1 MPFAGLSQYPPGHRR
16 PLRFIWG
23 LAALTALEGLGALLW
38 LALQPSEAGSRL
50 LLHYSPQ
57 RWALLL
63 STFLLLLAVL
73 SVFWVIERKPAWV
86 KSQVDFF
93 DQPRHANWLLAA
105 VSLLVLL
112 GGGAFAWLSQQE
124 ALATYFTRLLPLLAW
139 ILLALAQAW
148 IVLAAAMR
156 RSLALAWTKV
166 FPVAQGKRV
175 FPVETGTFLLPVLL
189 AITLL
194 YLALQA
200 WACFRAPEANLFAD
214 SEDYLYGAGLPLNDP
229 AFFSERRPWGIL
241 LIYKLLG
248 RSLVA
253 INLFQVA
260 LSAAAWLGLAWT
272 LVYSL
277 QNRWAKVLGYSAI
290 LGFSLTPTVQVWNH
304 AVLSESLSISGM
316 VILLALFLRLAQ
328 QWEWR
333 TLFFLALG
341 FVLWM
346 SVREAHT
353 WLGLLVAG
361 VLLVIG
367 FLRRT
372 SRVYWLLMACILAA
386 FFANNRL
393 AAAYRLPRWA
403 LPMAEVITMRILPE
417 PEYLDFFA
425 RHGMPTPP
433 ELLALSGKWAI
444 SNNFAIINDLK
455 LRKFSRWL
463 FHDSQKVYVRFL
475 LAHPA
480 YLILSPWENIQRLL
494 AADYFTGIPIENYLP
509 ALPAPVNELLYPI
522 RWFWPYFWVS
532 LATAGFI
539 FVTSLRQRDEKYVL
553 PFLFF
558 LLSIPHLYLTWHGDA
573 LDVERHAVLANIQ
586 WRLGLALIVILFL
599 DSLARPR
606 RSQA

>member
-1 MPFAGLSQYPPGHRR
+1 V
-16 PLRFIWG
+16 RFVWG

-50 LLHYSPQ
+50 FLHYSPQ
-57 RWALLL
+57 RWVLLL
-63 STFLLLLAVL
+63 STFLPLLAVL
-73 SVFWVIERKPAWV
+73 SVFWVIQRKPAWV
-86 KSQVDFF
+86 ASQMDTFH
-93 DQPRHANWLLAA
+93 QPRHANWLLAA

-112 GGGAFAWLSQQE
+112 GGGAFAWLSRQA

-148 IVLAAAMR
+148 IVLATAMR
-156 RSLALAWTKV
+156 RSLAQAWTRF
-166 FPVAQGKRV
+166 FPVEKEKRV

-189 AITLL
+189 AVTLL
-194 YLALQA
+194 YLTLQA
-200 WACFRAPEANLFAD
+200 WACFRVPEANLFAD
-214 SEDYLYGAGLPLNDP
+214 SEDYLYGAGLPLSDP

-248 RSLVA
+248 RSLVM
-253 INLFQVA
+253 IDLFQVV

-272 LVYSL
+272 LIHSL

-290 LGFSLTPTVQVWNH
+290 LGFSLTSTVQVWNH

-341 FVLWM
+341 FTIWM

-353 WLGLLVAG
+353 YLGLLVAG
-361 VLLVIG
+361 VLLLVG
-367 FLRRT
+367 FTRRT
-372 SRVYWLLMACILAA
+372 SRAYWLLVVCILAA
-386 FFANNRL
+386 FFVNNRL
-393 AAAYRLPRWA
+393 ASAYRLPRWA
-403 LPMAEVITMRILPE
+403 LPMAEVITMRILPQ

-463 FHDSQKVYVRFL
+463 FHDSQGVYVRFL

-480 YLILSPWENIQRLL
+480 YLLLSPWQNIERLL
-494 AADYFTGIPIENYLP
+494 AADYFAVIPIEHYLP

-532 LATAGFI
+532 LAAAGFI
-539 FVTSLRQRDEKYVL
+539 FVVSLRQREEKYVL

-558 LLSIPHLYLTWHGDA
+558 LLAIPHLYLAWHGDA

-586 WRLGLALIVILFL
+586 WRLGLSLLILMFL
-599 DSLARPR
+599 DSVMESKFPK
-606 RSQA
+606 

>member
-1 MPFAGLSQYPPGHRR
+1 MPFTVFSQYPPGHRC
-16 PLRFIWG
+16 PLRFVWG

-50 LLHYSPQ
+50 FLHYSPQ

-63 STFLLLLAVL
+63 STFMLLLAVL
-73 SVFWVIERKPAWV
+73 SVFWVIQRKPAWV
-86 KSQVDFF
+86 ASQVGFF
-93 DQPRHANWLLAA
+93 GQPRQANWLLAA
-105 VSLLVLL
+105 VSLLLLL
-112 GGGAFAWLSQQE
+112 GIGAFAWLSQE
-124 ALATYFTRLLPLLAW
+124 ASLATYFTRLLPLLAW
-139 ILLALAQAW
+139 ILSALAQAW
-148 IVLAAAMR
+148 IVLAVAMR
-156 RSLALAWTKV
+156 RSLAQMWSRF
-166 FPVAQGKRV
+166 FPVEKEKRV
-175 FPVETGTFLLPVLL
+175 LPVETGTLLGPVLL

-194 YLALQA
+194 YLAAQVR
-200 WACFRAPEANLFAD
+200 ACMLVPEANLFAD
-214 SEDYLYGAGLPLNDP
+214 SEDYLYGAGLPLSDP

-253 INLFQVA
+253 INLFQAA

-272 LVYSL
+272 LIHSL
-277 QNRWAKVLGYSAI
+277 QNRWAKILGYSAI

-333 TLFFLALG
+333 TFLFLALG
-341 FVLWM
+341 FIIWM

-353 WLGLLVAG
+353 YLGLLVAG
-361 VLLVIG
+361 VLLLVG
-367 FLRRT
+367 FARRT
-372 SRVYWLLMACILAA
+372 SRVYWLLMVCLLAA
-386 FFANNRL
+386 FFVNNRL
-393 AAAYRLPRWA
+393 ASAYRLPRWA
-403 LPMAEVITMRILPE
+403 LPMAEVITMRILPQ

-433 ELLALSGKWAI
+433 ELLALSSKWAI
-444 SNNFAIINDLK
+444 SNDFAIINDLK

-463 FHDSQKVYVRFL
+463 FHDSQGVYVRFL

-480 YLILSPWENIQRLL
+480 YLLLSPWENITRLL
-494 AADYFTGIPIENYLP
+494 AADYFTVIPIEHYTP

-532 LATAGFI
+532 LLAAGVI
-539 FVTSLRQRDEKYVL
+539 LAVSLRQRKEEYLL

-573 LDVERHAVLANIQ
+573 LDVERHAVLANLQ

-606 RSQA
+606 RSLA

>member
-23 LAALTALEGLGALLW
+23 LAAATALEGLGALLW

-50 LLHYSPQ
+50 FLHYSPQ

-63 STFLLLLAVL
+63 STFLLLLAIL
-73 SVFWVIERKPAWV
+73 SVFWVIERKPARV
-86 KSQVDFF
+86 EAQLAFF
-93 DQPRHANWLLAA
+93 GQPRYAAWLLAA

-112 GGGAFAWLSQQE
+112 GGSAFAWLSHQE

-139 ILLALAQAW
+139 ILLALA
-148 IVLAAAMR
+148 
-156 RSLALAWTKV
+156 WTKA
-166 FPVAQGKRV
+166 FPVAQEKRV
-175 FPVETGTFLLPVLL
+175 FPVETGTFLLPLLL

-200 WACFRAPEANLFAD
+200 WACFRVPEANLFAD
-214 SEDYLYGAGLPLNDP
+214 SEDYLYGAGLPFSDP

-248 RSLVA
+248 RSLVT
-253 INLFQVA
+253 INLFQLA

-272 LVYSL
+272 LIHSL
-277 QNRWAKVLGYSAI
+277 QNRWAKILGYIAI

-333 TLFFLALG
+333 SFFFLALC

-353 WLGLLVAG
+353 WLGLPVAG
-361 VLLVIG
+361 VLLAIG

-372 SRVYWLLMACILAA
+372 SRVYWLLVACILAT
-386 FFANNRL
+386 FFVNNRL
-393 AAAYRLPRWA
+393 ASAYRLPRWA

-417 PEYLDFFA
+417 PEYLNFFA

-444 SNNFAIINDLK
+444 SNDFAIVNDLK

-475 LAHPA
+475 LTHPA
-480 YLILSPWENIQRLL
+480 YLILTPWQNIQHLL
-494 AADYFTGIPIENYLP
+494 AADYFRGIPIENYRP
-509 ALPAPVNELLYPI
+509 ALSPLVNELLYP
-522 RWFWPYFWVS
+522 REWFWPYFGIS
-532 LATAGFI
+532 LLIAGF
-539 FVTSLRQRDEKYVL
+539 VLVMALYRKQEQYTL

-558 LLSIPHLYLTWHGDA
+558 LLSIPHLYLVWHGDA
-573 LDVERHAVLANIQ
+573 LDVERHAALVNIQ
-586 WRLGLALIVILFL
+586 WRLGLSLILLLFL
-599 DSLARPR
+599 DNVMVSR
-606 RSQA
+606 RTK